1 MKLNCYD
8 KPLLCCKLSFPHNNN
23 INNNNINNNNNNNNS
38 NNNWNIMDMTMCQ
51 SSEYIAVQKPR
62 SIAPSVT
69 MYTQDPLCMMVG
81 FLKIYIS
88 YFFQTTWSKNLY
100 FSEFSSQGMIH
111 SYTGKLPKN
120 QIIKQNLAV
129 KSMIFLSYFLR
140 KVDIFF
146 QKIKKNAKKWG
157 KIFFSLSIALLPP

>member
-1 MKLNCYD
+1 
-8 KPLLCCKLSFPHNNN
+8 
-23 INNNNINNNNNNNNS
+23 
-38 NNNWNIMDMTMCQ
+38 
-51 SSEYIAVQKPR
+51 
-62 SIAPSVT
+62 
-69 MYTQDPLCMMVG
+69 
-81 FLKIYIS
+81 
-88 YFFQTTWSKNLY
+88 
-100 FSEFSSQGMIH
+100 MIH
-111 SYTGKLPKN
+111 RSTGKLPKN